1 MNYVKFELE
10 NGYVMKAE
18 GEMLV
23 ERKFAAYT
31 NTMKLWEHHMRMRR
45 LVKNK

>member
-1 MNYVKFELE
+1 
-10 NGYVMKAE
+10 MKAE

-31 NTMKLWEHHMRMRR
+31 DTMKLWEHHMRMRR
-45 LVKNK
+45 LVKKKQKKIKSSSLTKR